1 MPVFPENTPSV
12 NFQNFPFS
20 NPITFRFD
28 EIVITN
34 FFFLFWIDILE
45 SRPHSS
51 KASLNLFNE
60 NTPFT
65 AAF

>member
-1 MPVFPENTPSV
+1 MPIVFFFLPLTLPGLSRFMPVFPENTPSV

-34 FFFLFWIDILE
+34 FFFYFELIF
-45 SRPHSS
+45 
-51 KASLNLFNE
+51 
-60 NTPFT
+60 
-65 AAF
+65 